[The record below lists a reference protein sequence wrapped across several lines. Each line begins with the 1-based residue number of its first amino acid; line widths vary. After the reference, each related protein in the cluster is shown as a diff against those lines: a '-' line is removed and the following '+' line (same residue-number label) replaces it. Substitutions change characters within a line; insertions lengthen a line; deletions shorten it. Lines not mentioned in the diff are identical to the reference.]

1 MKKKLPF
8 FLAAMMGAAAL
19 AGCQGGGGNSGE
31 TTAATTA
38 GGTETTA
45 ASQSASG
52 EKIMRIAGGFDFKSA
67 SEGRHLVF
75 DSLLTTDMMGDIKPN
90 LAESY
95 DVSDDGLTYT
105 FHLKKGV
112 KYHDG
117 TDFNAETAKFSIDF
131 YAKNNTPG
139 ENFESVNVIDDSTV
153 EIKLKKFSS
162 TFLYDLS
169 TPTNWGGVPMIVES
183 DVDSEGK
190 LTGYIGTG
198 AFIFDDS
205 TYESGVKATM
215 KKNENYWGGAPK
227 VDGVVWDVVS
237 DPNAMVVALESDQVD
252 VIGIAEHHSSVPY
265 VQISSLKEKGYTVE
279 VDETGRYQ
287 VLEYNCT
294 KAPFDDKNVRMAF
307 NLAVDKELM
316 VDTLFEGIT
325 EAANVITSPDFKY
338 GPKNVNKDYY
348 KYDKEKAEKLL
359 DEAGWTD
366 TNGDGVRDK
375 DGKKLEVKLIVPN
388 GEANADA
395 VAVYVQSELAK
406 IGATVDVQNLES
418 SAASDAS
425 KKGEYDMY
433 VHHSGCMPG
442 VPGGID
448 VGGKYHSSS
457 SWAYSFHSDE
467 LDKMMETAFSDP
479 SEESRQKKVAEIWD
493 YLHAEAPCMP
503 LYSIKKLS
511 AMNPRVSGY
520 HVGHNMFDMSMI
532 KDMNMDTSK

>member
-1 MKKKLPF
+1 MKKRLPLI
-8 FLAAMMGAAAL
+8 LAATIGAVSL
-19 AGCQGGGGNSGE
+19 AGCSGGGGTGSE
-31 TTAATTA
+31 TTTA
-38 GGTETTA
+38 SGGSGTTTA
-45 ASQSASG
+45 ASQTASG
-52 EKIMRIAGGFDFKSA
+52 DKILRIAGGFDFKSCA
-67 SEGRHLVF
+67 EARYLVF
-75 DSLLTTDMMGDIKPN
+75 DSLLQSDMWGQITPN

-117 TDFNAETAKFSIDF
+117 TPFNADTAKFSLE
-131 YAKNNTPG
+131 YYQKNNSPG
-139 ENFESVNVIDDSTV
+139 EDIESITAVDENTV
-153 EIKLKKFSS
+153 EMKLKKYNDLI
-162 TFLYDLS
+162 LYDIA
-169 TPTNWGGVPMIVES
+169 TPTNWGGVPMILEK

-190 LTGYIGTG
+190 ITGYIGTG

-215 KKNENYWGGAPK
+215 KKNPDYWGGAPK
-227 VDGVVWDVVS
+227 VDGVEWDVVS

-252 VIGIAEHHSSVPY
+252 AIGIAEHHSSVPY
-265 VQISSLKEKGYTVE
+265 VQVSSLKSKGYNVE
-279 VDETGRYQ
+279 TDETGRYQ

-316 VDTLFEGIT
+316 VDTLFEGLT

-338 GPKNVNKDYY
+338 GPKKVDKDYY
-348 KYDKEKAEKLL
+348 KYDKDKAEKLL
-359 DEAGWTD
+359 DDAGWKD
-366 TNGDGVRDK
+366 SDGDGVREK

-442 VPGGID
+442 VPGGINP
-448 VGGKYHSSS
+448 GGKYHSSS
-457 SWAYSFHSDE
+457 SWTYSFHSDE
-467 LDKMMETAFSDP
+467 LDKMIESAFAESNED
-479 SEESRQKKVAEIWD
+479 SRQQQVAAIWQ
-493 YLHAEAPCMP
+493 YLHEEAPCMP
-503 LYSIKKLS
+503 LYSVKKLS
-511 AMNPRVSGY
+511 AMNPRLSGY
-520 HVGHNMFDMSMI
+520 HVGQNMFDMSMI
-532 KDMNMDTSK
+532 KDMDMDTSK